1 MSFLKELSKYDCPHK
16 EPLHY
21 HHDGCPVC
29 DAPHEPIE
37 GFEDAEHLDGNTA
50 DEGWDPREWC

>member
-1 MSFLKELSKYDCPHK
+1 MNYFEKLLSKVPDHPATKDCPDQECLVCGIRDCPHK

-29 DAPHEPIE
+29 S
-37 GFEDAEHLDGNTA
+37 FEENEKDD
-50 DEGWDPREWC
+50 